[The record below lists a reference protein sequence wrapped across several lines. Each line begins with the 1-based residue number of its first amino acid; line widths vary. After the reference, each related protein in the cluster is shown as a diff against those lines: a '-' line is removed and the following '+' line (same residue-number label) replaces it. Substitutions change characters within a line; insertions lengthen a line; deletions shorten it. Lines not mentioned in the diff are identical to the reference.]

1 MKKEKQINTLGLIQ
15 KMAQQNKVT
24 TSVLK
29 DLKNERSEDRPVGGS
44 KQQFESKNVN
54 NTERSVIVEE
64 MESSKPHNT
73 PVGNRYAVQ
82 QFELFLNT
90 ENFRDRKESFVLSLS
105 KDCMGKYE
113 KLANGASYKLG
124 IKTHRNDL
132 MRKVLE
138 DFIERK
144 YQKSLHIIEQQ

>member
-24 TSVLK
+24 TTVLK
-29 DLKNERSEDRPVGGS
+29 DLKDERTVDKTGNSS

-54 NTERSVIVEE
+54 NTERSVIGGEP
-64 MESSKPHNT
+64 ESSNLHIKPG
-73 PVGNRYAVQ
+73 GNRYAIQ

-90 ENFRDRKESFVLSLS
+90 EHFRDRKGSFVLSLS

-144 YQKSLHIIEQQ
+144 YQRSIQIIEQQ

>member
-29 DLKNERSEDRPVGGS
+29 DLKDERTVDKTGNSS

-54 NTERSVIVEE
+54 NTERSVIVGEP
-64 MESSKPHNT
+64 ESSNLHNKPG
-73 PVGNRYAVQ
+73 GNRYAIQ

-90 ENFRDRKESFVLSLS
+90 EHFRDRKESFVLSLS
-105 KDCMGKYE
+105 RDCMGKYE

>member
-29 DLKNERSEDRPVGGS
+29 DLKDERTVDKTGNSS

-54 NTERSVIVEE
+54 NTERSVIVGEP
-64 MESSKPHNT
+64 ESSNLHNKPG
-73 PVGNRYAVQ
+73 GNRYAIQ

-90 ENFRDRKESFVLSLS
+90 EHFRDRKESFVLSLS
-105 KDCMGKYE
+105 RDCM
-113 KLANGASYKLG
+113 
-124 IKTHRNDL
+124 
-132 MRKVLE
+132 
-138 DFIERK
+138 
-144 YQKSLHIIEQQ
+144 

>member
-1 MKKEKQINTLGLIQ
+1 MKKEKHINTLGLIQ
-15 KMAQQNKVT
+15 KMAQQNKGT
-24 TSVLK
+24 TLVLK
-29 DLKNERSEDRPVGGS
+29 NLKNERTVDKTGNGS

-54 NTERSVIVEE
+54 NTERSVVVGEP
-64 MESSKPHNT
+64 ESSSLQNKPG
-73 PVGNRYAVQ
+73 GNRYAIQ

-90 ENFRDRKESFVLSLS
+90 EHFSDRKEPFVLSLS

-138 DFIERK
+138 DFIKRK
-144 YQKSLHIIEQQ
+144 YQRSIQIIEQQ

>member
-29 DLKNERSEDRPVGGS
+29 DLKDERTVDKTGNSS

-54 NTERSVIVEE
+54 NTERSVIVGEP
-64 MESSKPHNT
+64 ESSNLHNKPG
-73 PVGNRYAVQ
+73 GNRYAIQ

-90 ENFRDRKESFVLSLS
+90 EHFRDRKESFVLSLS
-105 KDCMGKYE
+105 RDCVGKYE